1 MKIDREEQS
10 KTWHALQKALG
21 FSDFDE
27 VPMGGAKAMLE
38 KFEAAV
44 AAHPEWHAETV
55 ASWRTQLEVQ
65 GDEKQHPAAK
75 ALAAVVDGTVCDT
88 NE

>member
-1 MKIDREEQS
+1 MI
-10 KTWHALQKALG
+10 LQGHCLRKALG
-21 FSDFDE
+21 LSDLDE

-55 ASWRTQLEVQ
+55 ASWRTQLE
-65 GDEKQHPAAK
+65 
-75 ALAAVVDGTVCDT
+75 L
-88 NE
+88 